1 MRSVLFPGYM
11 PALRDPRPHPHS
23 LLLGEKRGGR
33 FFNSGQD
40 SVPLQLPSRPEGSP
54 ILVSQLTGLCA
65 RHTWATQPYRCCHL
79 SLTGLCALH
88 TWATQPNR
96 CCCLNPHTYRLRPV
110 CSVHKPSYCIVAGH
124 GHQPMQGGP
133 MELYSAHS
141 HLWVIHDG
149 GR

>member
-1 MRSVLFPGYM
+1 MRSVLFPGHM
-11 PALRDPRPHPHS
+11 PALRDPHPQPPFFVAW
-23 LLLGEKRGGR
+23 ERGGR
-33 FFNSGQD
+33 FFISGQD

-96 CCCLNPHTYRLRPV
+96 CGCLNPYTYRLRPV
-110 CSVHKPSYCIVAGH
+110 GLVNKPSHCIVAGH
-124 GHQPMQGGP
+124 GQQPMQVGP
-133 MELYSAHS
+133 MELNSAPG
-141 HLWVIHDG
+141 HLWVHHDC